1 LTRFHIELPSTFLGA
16 NGQGA
21 SLPLQVP
28 LQVEPQHVI
37 GIDVDAEGQAWVGLH
52 GLADLQQGT
61 RNGDIEEFKRQ
72 DVHGRS
78 LIPLNAPEPLNF
90 KEWLRSEAKALG
102 FARVGFAGCEPFEG
116 ERERLETWLEA
127 GGRELL
133 PYLDRPERLD
143 PAQLLEGART
153 ALVGFFPY
161 ARPEAV
167 PGSAKGSLKLSRYL
181 WGPDYH
187 AVLKGRL
194 KALLAKA
201 QACRPGLQGRACVD
215 TAPLLERQLA
225 VRAGLGWQGR
235 HTLLIAGKGGS
246 WGFLGVL
253 LLDLELEPDGPF
265 SGHHCGTCRACLEAC
280 PTGAL
285 SPFRLDPRRCLTT
298 YTVETEQA
306 PPQGVAEALARTAWA
321 AGCDLCQEA
330 CPWNRSPLW
339 GDPEIWGGASPL
351 HTRPAAELL
360 LGTAQWQKLTRGT
373 ALRRVRHRHWI
384 ATLKRTKG
392 DASHISLD

>member
-1 LTRFHIELPSTFLGA
+1 
-16 NGQGA
+16 
-21 SLPLQVP
+21 
-28 LQVEPQHVI
+28 
-37 GIDVDAEGQAWVGLH
+37 
-52 GLADLQQGT
+52 
-61 RNGDIEEFKRQ
+61 
-72 DVHGRS
+72 
-78 LIPLNAPEPLNF
+78 LNAGEPLNF
-90 KEWLRSEAKALG
+90 KAWLRSEALALG

-116 ERERLETWLEA
+116 EREHLEAWLEA
-127 GGRELL
+127 GGRELF
-133 PYLDRPERLD
+133 PYLDGPERLD
-143 PAQLLEGART
+143 PGQLLEGART

-167 PGSAKGSLKLSRYL
+167 PGSAEGSLKLSRYL

-201 QACRPGLQGRACVD
+201 QQWRPELRGRACVD

-253 LLDLELEPDGPF
+253 LLDMEMEADKLFAGNR
-265 SGHHCGTCRACLEAC
+265 CGSCRACLEAC

-285 SPFRLDPRRCLTT
+285 TSFRLDPRHCLTT

-321 AGCDLCQEA
+321 AGCDLCQEV
-330 CPWNRSPLW
+330 CPWNGAPLW
-339 GDPEIWGGASPL
+339 GDPELWGGVSPL
-351 HTRPAAELL
+351 HRKSASELFM
-360 LGTAQWQKLTRGT
+360 GTAQWQKLTRGT

-384 ATLKRTKG
+384 VTLKRIKG
-392 DASHISLD
+392 DTSHISLD